1 MKERFDSNRERSF
14 IEFIDKTN
22 SERSE
27 PFRMGS
33 ELSAHIADFSE
44 DLRPF
49 GPGVPCLAYVGA
61 HNEFVV
67 PLAASRVSELE
78 LRVIRVATAEQLASI
93 CKPAPAGD
101 YIVPSYILTQT
112 GVEF

>member
-33 ELSAHIADFSE
+33 ERSAHIADFSE

-61 HNEFVV
+61 HNE

-101 YIVPSYILTQT
+101 YIVASYILTQT